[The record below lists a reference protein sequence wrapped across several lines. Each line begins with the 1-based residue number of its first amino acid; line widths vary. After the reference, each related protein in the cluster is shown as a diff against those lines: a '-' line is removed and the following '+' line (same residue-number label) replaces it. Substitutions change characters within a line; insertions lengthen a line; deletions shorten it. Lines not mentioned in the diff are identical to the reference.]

1 MFSCLKEEGKYVI
14 LLGRIRT
21 MSGHSKWSTIKRQK
35 GVTDARRGNA
45 FTKATNA
52 ITVAA
57 REGGGNSDANFKL
70 RLAIEAARKVN
81 MPKGNIEKAIA
92 RGSGD
97 TKEGKGLEKVTYEG
111 FGPGGVGI
119 LVEAVT
125 DNRQRTAQ
133 EVRSAFERSG
143 GRLSGLGS
151 VAHLFSPTGEI
162 AIQLKEGVD
171 SDQVLSAAA
180 DAGAEDVDTDKNEAI
195 VYCRPSDLEKVKE
208 NLTSK
213 GLEIIETR
221 ISRKPGSLI
230 KITDEKGASS
240 VLSLV
245 NKLDD
250 LADVQKVYANFDI
263 PDEILQGESDHI

>member
-1 MFSCLKEEGKYVI
+1 
-14 LLGRIRT
+14 

-35 GVTDARRGNA
+35 GVTDARRGAA

-92 RGSGD
+92 KGSGD
-97 TKEGKGLEKVTYEG
+97 TKEGKKLEKVTYEG
-111 FGPGGVGI
+111 FGSGGIGI
-119 LVEAVT
+119 LVEVVT

-133 EVRSAFERSG
+133 EVRSAFERNG
-143 GRLSGLGS
+143 GTLAGPGS

-180 DAGAEDVDTDKNEAI
+180 DVGAEDVDSDKNEAI

-213 GLEIIETR
+213 GLEIIEAR

>member
-1 MFSCLKEEGKYVI
+1 
-14 LLGRIRT
+14 

-35 GVTDARRGNA
+35 GVTDARRGAA
-45 FTKATNA
+45 FTKAANA

-57 REGGGNSDANFKL
+57 REGGGSPNTNFKL

-81 MPKGNIEKAIA
+81 MPKDNIEKAIA

-97 TKEGKGLEKVTYEG
+97 AKEGKRLEKVTYEG
-111 FGPGGVGI
+111 FGPGGIGI
-119 LVEAVT
+119 LLEAVT

-133 EVRSAFERSG
+133 EVRSTFERSG
-143 GRLSGLGS
+143 GRLSGPGS
-151 VAHLFSPTGEI
+151 VAYLFSPTGEI
-162 AIQLKEGVD
+162 AVQLSEGTD
-171 SDQVLSAAA
+171 SDQVLLAAA

-208 NLTSK
+208 NLAQRN
-213 GLEIIETR
+213 LEIVETR
-221 ISRKPGSLI
+221 TSRKPISII
-230 KITDEKGASS
+230 KINDEKVASS

-250 LADVQKVYANFDI
+250 LPDVQKVYANFDI
-263 PDEILQGESDHI
+263 PEEILLRETEITK

>member
-1 MFSCLKEEGKYVI
+1 
-14 LLGRIRT
+14 

-35 GVTDARRGNA
+35 GATDARRGTA

-52 ITVAA
+52 IIIAA
-57 REGGGNSDANFKL
+57 RESGGNPEANFKL
-70 RLAIEAARKVN
+70 RLAIESAKRLN
-81 MPKGNIEKAIA
+81 MPKDNIEKAIA
-92 RGSGD
+92 RATGAV
-97 TKEGKGLEKVTYEG
+97 KEGKALETVTYEG

-119 LVEAVT
+119 LVEVVT

-143 GRLSGLGS
+143 GTLAGPGS

-162 AIQLKEGVD
+162 AVQLKEGFD
-171 SDQVLSAAA
+171 SDKVLSAAA

-195 VYCRPSDLEKVKE
+195 IYCRPTDLEKVKE
-208 NLTSK
+208 DLSGQ
-213 GLEIIETR
+213 GLEIVEAR
-221 ISRKPGSLI
+221 ISRKPTLVV
-230 KITDEKGASS
+230 KIGDEKMASG

-250 LADVQKVYANFDI
+250 LTDVQKVYANFDI
-263 PDEILQGESDHI
+263 PEEILQKEVA